1 MNGSTRLGP
10 EQSPVPP
17 QRQGRPSQQVHFVH
31 AGDAYLP
38 ELQAYALH
46 LQALGHQAH
55 VHTRASDVPL
65 QADVV
70 WWFCGRVDRQQA
82 RRLQGSRQVHEY
94 ASASVGRWPA
104 LKDRVKRLLHPRPDH
119 RVFQSD
125 GVRQRM
131 GFDDGVPFSL
141 RDMAVPEA
149 FVQARRS
156 TEPDVDLVY
165 LGEMRRLA
173 GFVPTLRAIGD
184 AGLRLLLV
192 GQVPAALRA
201 VLAEVPGLVMS
212 GRVPQ
217 QEVPAQLLRARA
229 GLNLMP
235 AVQPLSEQTSTKV
248 LEYLAVGLPVVS
260 NPYPWIE
267 RCAQQH
273 PGRVFTLAGHTQ
285 ATKWQALARQLPEL
299 DAGRQHWRGQT
310 WSQLLPSLPVW
321 QALELA

>member
-1 MNGSTRLGP
+1 MKPRV
-10 EQSPVPP
+10 PV
-17 QRQGRPSQQVHFVH
+17 RPAQQVHFVH
-31 AGDAYLP
+31 PGDAYLP
-38 ELQAYALH
+38 ELQAYAQH
-46 LQALGHQAH
+46 LQAMGHRAH
-55 VHTRASDVPL
+55 IHSRAADVPL

-82 RRLQGSRQVHEY
+82 LRLHRSRQVHEY

-104 LKDRVKRLLHPRPDH
+104 FKDRIKRWTHPRPDH

-125 GVRQRM
+125 WVRQRM

-149 FVQARRS
+149 FVQAS
-156 TEPDVDLVY
+156 ALTAPAVDLVY
-165 LGEMRRLA
+165 LGEMRRLT
-173 GFVPTLRAIGD
+173 GFVPTLRAIGE

-192 GQVPAALRA
+192 GQVPEALQQA
-201 VLAEVPGLVMS
+201 LADVPGLVLS

-235 AVQPLSEQTSTKV
+235 EVLPLSEQTSTKV

-260 NPYPWIE
+260 NPYAWIE
-267 RCAQQH
+267 RCALQH
-273 PGRVFTLAGHTQ
+273 PGRVFTLAAH
-285 ATKWQALARQLPEL
+285 ARASEWQALMQQLPAL
-299 DAGRQHWRGQT
+299 DALRLHWRGQT
-310 WSQLLPSLPVW
+310 WPQLLAALPVW